1 MRVGVLGPVEAF
13 LDGPLDLGTRKQRAL
28 VAALALH
35 RGRPV
40 AVDTIIDLLWGDDP
54 PEAVAGTLQA
64 YVARLRRVLEPDRPA
79 RAPATVLVT
88 IEPGYALRLAPEDLD
103 AAVFEQVTGHA
114 RRLLAPAARVLEGL
128 APTGARTDPAGA
140 RTDPAGGRPA
150 GRQAGPLPAG
160 VLEDAVARLESA
172 LDLWRGEPYV
182 ELEDAPSAVAERAR
196 LEELRLLALEDL
208 AVARLA
214 LGRHGQA
221 AAELE
226 ALTSAHPLRERL
238 WALRALALA
247 RGGRHADALD
257 VLRRV
262 REVLSDELGLDPA
275 AELRA
280 LQAAV
285 LTQDPALAVPP
296 PVTAGTRAAPAD
308 QDAAQDAAP
317 AAPRAAPPTGGD
329 RADPT
334 PLPRLPSWPMV
345 GRDSELVALTGLLD
359 AADRGSPSFA
369 ALVGEP
375 GIGKSRLSHE
385 LLVLA
390 RARGARVLVGRCS
403 QDDGAPPLWPW
414 AAVLRG
420 LGEDLPLGPGGQ
432 DEGAGFRTWEAIVT
446 ALVAAARERTVVVVL
461 DDLHWADPASLRV
474 LRLLAETAESG
485 RLLVLCTWREHPEPV
500 GPLAE
505 AAAALARRHALRLTL
520 HGLDATAV
528 GAVVAAVAETTP
540 TGAEADALRERTDG
554 NPFFLVEYARLA
566 RERRDL
572 PGLLAEPDPPSA
584 VREVL
589 LRRLERLPGP
599 TVAALRAASV
609 VGRRFDVSSLAAAA
623 GGDEDEL
630 LDHLDLALAAG
641 LVRDEGVDRFSF
653 SHALVRDTVRS
664 QLSSTRRARTHARV
678 AAHLAGLPGRE
689 VEAAHHWLA
698 AGPAH
703 AAHAWR
709 AAVAAAGAV
718 RRFHAY
724 EQAAELLTSALTSI
738 DVAGGATARER
749 YDVLLDLVDA
759 YRWAGSW
766 EGLVATAERAVAV
779 AEEIGDVELL
789 VRAASAP
796 TVGALWQSAPEGQVH
811 AGMVATLRRA
821 LERVGP
827 GDGAV
832 RCRALLSLANEL
844 YHGAGVAERRALLEE
859 AIAMARRL
867 GEEVLL
873 LDACEVAC
881 ATLQGPAT
889 VRERLA
895 WSQEAARIAGRIG
908 YERTYLVALCLR
920 AGVEGELGMVG
931 PMRTTIDEARVLATR
946 LRVPFGLIV
955 LANLEVPWLAMA
967 GRFDEAQEWVARLEE
982 LDRMTGIH
990 QSGEA
995 LAGAMAALR
1004 LWQGRSAESVPALM
1018 AMDAGPQPL
1027 ATTVAVFLLRA
1038 GRVDEARA
1046 YLAAHPAT
1054 LDDESF
1060 VALLGSC
1067 MAGEAALGLGDAA
1080 LGAAA
1085 YERAVPYA
1093 GLSCSAGSA
1102 NASGPVDAYLALAA
1116 AATGDLA
1123 AAARHADRAAELCRG
1138 WEIPLAGRWL
1148 AAQRER
1154 YGF

>member
-88 IEPGYALRLAPEDLD
+88 LEPGYALRLAPEDLD
-103 AAVFEQVTGHA
+103 AAVFEQVSGHA
-114 RRLLAPAARVLEGL
+114 RRLLAPAGL
-128 APTGARTDPAGA
+128 TTAGA
-140 RTDPAGGRPA
+140 GTAPARAAPA
-150 GRQAGPLPAG
+150 GRRSEALPTG
-160 VLEDAVARLESA
+160 VLEDAAARLESA

-182 ELEDAPSAVAERAR
+182 ELGDAPSAVAERAR

-221 AAELE
+221 AAELD

-247 RGGRHADALD
+247 RGGRQAEALD
-257 VLRRV
+257 VLRQV
-262 REVLSDELGLDPA
+262 REVLSDELGLDPG

-285 LTQDPALAVPP
+285 LAQDPALAWVPP
-296 PVTAGTRAAPAD
+296 PVTDRAAG
-308 QDAAQDAAP
+308 AP
-317 AAPRAAPPTGGD
+317 APPAHTATSPASQGPGESPTSPSRPGSD
-329 RADPT
+329 RADLT
-334 PLPRLPSWPMV
+334 PLPRLPSWPMA
-345 GRDSELVALTGLLD
+345 GRESELVALTGLLD
-359 AADRGSPSFA
+359 VADGGGPSFA

-390 RARGARVLVGRCS
+390 RARGAQVLVGRCS

-432 DEGAGFRTWEAIVT
+432 GEGGHHEGAGFRTWEAIVT
-446 ALVAAARERTVVVVL
+446 ALVADARERTVVVVL

-474 LRLLAETAESG
+474 LRLLAETVESG
-485 RLLVLCTWREHPEPV
+485 RLLVLCTWREHPQPV

-505 AAAALARRHALRLTL
+505 VAEALARRHALRLSL
-520 HGLDATAV
+520 HGLDASAV
-528 GAVVAAVAETTP
+528 ATVVAAVAETTP

-589 LRRLERLPGP
+589 LRRLDRLPAP

-664 QLSSTRRARTHARV
+664 QLSSTRRARTHASV

-709 AAVAAAGAV
+709 AAVAAAAAV

-724 EQAAELLTSALTSI
+724 EQAAELLTAALASI

-749 YDVLLDLVDA
+749 YDILLDLVDA

-844 YHGAGVAERRALLEE
+844 YHGAGVAERRALLED

-867 GEEVLL
+867 GEDVLL

-881 ATLQGPAT
+881 ATLQAPAT
-889 VRERLA
+889 VHERLA

-931 PMRTTIDEARVLATR
+931 PMRATITEARLLATR

-967 GRFDEAQEWVARLEE
+967 GRFDEAQEWVAGLEE
-982 LDRMTGIH
+982 LDRVTGIH

-1018 AMDAGPQPL
+1018 AMDSGPQPL

-1038 GRVDEARA
+1038 GLVDEARA
-1046 YLAAHPAT
+1046 YLAAHPT
-1054 LDDESF
+1054 GLDDESF
-1060 VALLGSC
+1060 VALLGWC

-1080 LGAAA
+1080 LAAAA

-1116 AATGDLA
+1116 AAAGDLA
-1123 AAARHADRAAELCRG
+1123 AAGRHADRAATLCRE